1 MKEAKLSFFVKETL
15 SSDKFNMDM
24 IITDSVFWTFL
35 SNKLTF
41 PVIPSKNKLT
51 QASSILKIGRNH
63 TPLYSGM
70 SFNSTVLSIM
80 KDGTIL
86 MSDAK
91 NSDWFRIT
99 LPDNR
104 HGWVSAKEALETNG
118 AENKPNT
125 LELFIQRIPPTITLS
140 KSLSNI
146 LFGNDR
152 LPMSAV
158 IEDDTCVKHAYIL
171 INNDKVYYKSNKIA
185 TPKEQTMLEINTDV
199 PLKEGP
205 NVVTIVARDDQ
216 DMITIKSFVA
226 TRAITVAKGP

>member
-1 MKEAKLSFFVKETL
+1 
-15 SSDKFNMDM
+15 MDM
-24 IITDSVFWTFL
+24 IITDSVFGTFL

-41 PVIPSKNKLT
+41 PVTPSKNKLT
-51 QASSILKIGRNH
+51 QTSSILKTDRNH

-80 KDGTIL
+80 KEGTIL

-104 HGWVSAKEALETNG
+104 HGWVSAKETIELNG
-118 AENKPNT
+118 AENKPSA
-125 LELFIQRIPPTITLS
+125 LEPFMQRTPPTITS
-140 KSLSNI
+140 GKSLSNI

-152 LPMSAV
+152 LPLSAV
-158 IEDDTCVKHAYIL
+158 IEDDICVKHAYIL

-185 TPKEQTMLEINTDV
+185 TPKEQTRLEINTDV